1 MDASLGTVL
10 IITLVA
16 MGLVF
21 AAVLA
26 FWALMVVLV
35 RLTSN
40 GQAAGQQEQGPS
52 SSLTELDGGAK
63 ETELRRRAAVAA
75 VAFAL
80 ACESGDEPQ
89 PFPMPPTA
97 LVSTWQAVLR
107 ARLLGQ
113 RGSVR

>member
-1 MDASLGTVL
+1 MDGSLSTAL

-40 GQAAGQQEQGPS
+40 EQVAGQQEKGPTS
-52 SSLTELDGGAK
+52 SPTELDEGAE

-80 ACESGDEPQ
+80 ACELGDEPQ
-89 PFPMPPTA
+89 PFPVPPTA

-107 ARLLGQ
+107 ARQLGQ